1 MKVRQCMFT
10 GLILFLATIIAIE
23 TTDQGKN
30 FIFSHPNLRL
40 EIKLGDSIAI
50 NGVCL
55 TATDI
60 TDTTFSVQA
69 VHTTL
74 EKTTLDYVR
83 EGDMVNVELAL
94 KASDRCGGHFVQGHV
109 NGVGTIKS
117 IIQRGNAH
125 DLQITIPAHLQK
137 YLLQEGSIAIDG
149 ISLTIADVHDDLITL
164 AIIPHTWQHTTLH
177 NKKSGDLVNIEVDIL
192 TKYCEETSAY
202 SSRAHKKVVIVGG
215 VFDVLHKG
223 HFQFL
228 EEAKKQGDF
237 LVVLLEPDEKVK
249 KTKSTTELP
258 RPFHNEQ
265 MRQQMV
271 SNIKCVDKVITLPY
285 LTSYAEYL
293 NFLKHD
299 LPEIYHIKPDV
310 IAITGND
317 PIKKLKQKMATHLAM
332 ELVAV
337 VERIEPFSSTTLL
350 QANCFNQ
357 NKYPQTNIIH
367 TKGNTMKLHTIEQA
381 LADIAQGKMIIVVDD
396 ENRENEGDFL
406 MAAQHVTPEAI
417 NFMARYGR
425 GLICAPITAAT
436 AQKLEITPMV
446 MRNNAPLQ
454 TAFTV
459 SIEAAEGVSTGIS
472 AHDRS
477 RTISLL
483 TQEASRPETFVKPGH
498 VFPLVAKDGGVLQRP
513 GHTEAAVDFARLA
526 GLHPSGVIC
535 EIMKDDGTMARLPD
549 LWNFAQEHRLT
560 LVSIKD
566 LIAYRKKHEQ
576 LVQQIAAIDLHSE
589 YGTFTL
595 HCFHS
600 LIDQQEVV
608 ALVKGEISHDEAV
621 LVRIHSE
628 CFTGETLKSQRCDC
642 GEQLSLA
649 LSQIERAASGI
660 LIYLKQEGRGIGLS
674 NKIKAY
680 ALQDQGFDTVEA
692 NHQLGFATDMRDYV
706 LGAQV
711 LKHFGITKIKLLTNN
726 PEKVEQLTTY
736 GIEIAERQ
744 ALEIPPQKYNCAY
757 LATKKYKLGHIL
769 S

>member
-1 MKVRQCMFT
+1 MFT

-30 FIFSHPNLRL
+30 FTFSHPHLMS
-40 EIKLGDSIAI
+40 EIKLGDSVAI

-74 EKTTLDYVR
+74 EKTTLDHFN
-83 EGDMVNVELAL
+83 EGEMVNVELAL

-109 NGVGTIKS
+109 NGVGTIKN
-117 IIQRGNAH
+117 IVQRGNAH

-137 YLLQEGSIAIDG
+137 YLIQEGSIAIDG
-149 ISLTIADVHDDLITL
+149 ISLTIADIHDDSITL
-164 AIIPHTWQHTTLH
+164 AIIPHTWTHTTLH
-177 NKKSGDLVNIEVDIL
+177 NKKSGELVNIEVDIL
-192 TKYCEETSAY
+192 TKYAEQSLTQKA
-202 SSRAHKKVVIVGG
+202 
-215 VFDVLHKG
+215 
-223 HFQFL
+223 
-228 EEAKKQGDF
+228 
-237 LVVLLEPDEKVK
+237 P
-249 KTKSTTELP
+249 LP
-258 RPFHNEQ
+258 GT
-265 MRQQMV
+265 M
-271 SNIKCVDKVITLPY
+271 
-285 LTSYAEYL
+285 
-293 NFLKHD
+293 
-299 LPEIYHIKPDV
+299 
-310 IAITGND
+310 
-317 PIKKLKQKMATHLAM
+317 
-332 ELVAV
+332 
-337 VERIEPFSSTTLL
+337 
-350 QANCFNQ
+350 
-357 NKYPQTNIIH
+357 
-367 TKGNTMKLHTIEQA
+367 MKLHTIEQA
-381 LADIAQGKMIIVVDD
+381 INDIAQGKMIIVVDD

-406 MAAQHVTPEAI
+406 MAAQHVTPESI

-446 MRNNAPLQ
+446 VRNNAPLQ

-459 SIEAAEGVSTGIS
+459 SVEAAEGVSTGIS
-472 AHDRS
+472 AHDRA
-477 RTISLL
+477 RTIALL
-483 TQEASRPETFVKPGH
+483 AKEDSRPHTFVKPGH

-526 GLHPSGVIC
+526 GLHPTGVIC

-549 LWNFAQEHRLT
+549 LWNFAQEHNLT

-576 LVQQIAAIDLHSE
+576 LVQKISAIDLHSE
-589 YGTFTL
+589 YGTFKL
-595 HCFHS
+595 HCFNS
-600 LIDQQEVV
+600 LIDHQEVV

-649 LSQIERAASGI
+649 LSQIEKAGKGI

-692 NHQLGFATDMRDYV
+692 NHQLGFATDMRDYI

-726 PEKVEQLTTY
+726 PEKVDQLTTY